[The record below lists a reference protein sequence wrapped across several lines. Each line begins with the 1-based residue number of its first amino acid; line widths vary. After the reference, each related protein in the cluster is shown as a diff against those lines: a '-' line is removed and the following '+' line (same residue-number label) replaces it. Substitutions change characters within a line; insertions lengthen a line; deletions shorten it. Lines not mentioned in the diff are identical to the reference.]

1 MEVNC
6 AETCTNG
13 CVLGDQCPH
22 LEYRQAASQF
32 INDTSIDKILAI
44 AEESVRKK
52 FLQNA
57 QNFHSD
63 LSE

>member
-6 AETCTNG
+6 AEACTNG

-57 QNFHSD
+57 QNFRSD
-63 LSE
+63 LPE